1 MAEQSYTTLAH
12 YAEFRYEEKRSV
24 FIGEAIPCEH
34 EEDALAFIARVRA
47 RFPDARHHVYAYLL
61 RENAKNRYSD
71 DHEPQGTA
79 GMPVLD
85 VIRKNGC
92 TDTAIVVTRYFG
104 GVLLGAGGL
113 VRAYTAA
120 AAGALKAA
128 GIVTYRVYQHMS
140 FDLSYSDYN
149 KVVQE
154 LEKKGVRIIDT
165 AYAEGVTVTLS
176 LPVEE
181 GASLADAVTDQ
192 IGLFA
197 LLGRVND
204 RVFADVAITDLER
217 GHGIVSD

>member
-1 MAEQSYTTLAH
+1 MSNESYTTLAH

-34 EEDALAFIARVRA
+34 EEDAIAFISRVRS

-71 DHEPQGTA
+71 DHEPAGTA

-92 TDTAIVVTRYFG
+92 VDACIVVTRYFG

-120 AAGALKAA
+120 AVGALKAA
-128 GIVTYRVYQHMS
+128 GIVTYRIYHHISVA
-140 FDLSYSDYN
+140 LSYSDHS
-149 KVVQE
+149 KIEKE
-154 LEKKGVRIIDT
+154 LSLRGVRIIDT
-165 AYAEGVTVTLS
+165 SYAEGVTVTVS
-176 LPVEE
+176 LPAEE
-181 GASLADAVTDQ
+181 SEGLILALTEMT
-192 IGLFA
+192 G
-197 LLGRVND
+197 GR
-204 RVFADVAITDLER
+204 AIITHE
-217 GHGIVSD
+217 GSFFEHGGE

>member
-1 MAEQSYTTLAH
+1 MANDSYTTLAH

-34 EEDALAFIARVRA
+34 EEDAVAFIARVRA

-71 DHEPQGTA
+71 DHEPAGTA

-92 TDTAIVVTRYFG
+92 VDACIVVTRYFG

-120 AAGALKAA
+120 AVGALKAA
-128 GIVTYRVYQHMS
+128 GIVTYRIYRHLS
-140 FDLSYSDYN
+140 FSLSYSDYS
-149 KVVQE
+149 KIEKE
-154 LEKKGVRIIDT
+154 LSLRGVRILDT
-165 AYAEGVTVTLS
+165 AYAEGVTVTVS
-176 LPVEE
+176 LPEE
-181 GASLADAVTDQ
+181 ESEALTDALTELT
-192 IGLFA
+192 G
-197 LLGRVND
+197 GRVQTESLGT
-204 RVFADVAITDLER
+204 FFE
-217 GHGIVSD
+217 HGGE

>member
-1 MAEQSYTTLAH
+1 MANNTYTTLAR

-34 EEDALAFIARVRA
+34 EEDALAFISRVRA

-71 DHEPQGTA
+71 DHEPAGTA

-92 TDTAIVVTRYFG
+92 VDACIVVTRYFG

-128 GIVTYRVYQHMS
+128 GIVTYRIYHHLAFS
-140 FDLSYSDYN
+140 LSYSDYN
-149 KVVQE
+149 KIEKE
-154 LEKKGVRIIDT
+154 LSLRGVRVLDI
-165 AYAEGVTVTLS
+165 AYAEGVTVTVS
-176 LPVEE
+176 LPQEE
-181 GASLADAVTDQ
+181 SA
-192 IGLFA
+192 A
-197 LLGRVND
+197 LEDSITELTGGRV
-204 RVFADVAITDLER
+204 AIESLGTFFE
-217 GHGIVSD
+217 HGGE

>member
-1 MAEQSYTTLAH
+1 MSNDSYTTLAH

-34 EEDALAFIARVRA
+34 EEDATAFIARVRA

-71 DHEPQGTA
+71 DHEPAGTA

-92 TDTAIVVTRYFG
+92 VDACIVVTRYFG

-128 GIVTYRVYQHMS
+128 GIVTYRIYKHLS
-140 FDLSYSDYN
+140 LSLSYSDHS
-149 KVVQE
+149 KIEKE
-154 LEKKGVRIIDT
+154 LEARGVRILDI
-165 AYAEGVTVTLS
+165 AYAEGVTVTVS
-176 LPVEE
+176 LPEE
-181 GASLADAVTDQ
+181 ACAALIAVVTE
-192 IGLFA
+192 ITS
-197 LLGRVND
+197 GRV
-204 RVFADVAITDLER
+204 ITEDLGSFFE
-217 GHGIVSD
+217 HGGE

>member
-1 MAEQSYTTLAH
+1 MSKDSYTTLAH

-34 EEDALAFIARVRA
+34 EEDAVAFISRVRA
-47 RFPDARHHVYAYLL
+47 KYPDARHHVYAYLL

-71 DHEPQGTA
+71 DHEPAGTA

-92 TDTAIVVTRYFG
+92 VDACIVVTRYFG

-128 GIVTYRVYQHMS
+128 GIVTYRIYKHLSVT
-140 FDLSYSDYN
+140 LSYSDHS
-149 KVVQE
+149 KIEKE
-154 LEKKGVRIIDT
+154 LEVRGVRVLDT
-165 AYAEGVTVTLS
+165 AYAEGVTVTVT
-176 LPVEE
+176 LPEE
-181 GASLADAVTDQ
+181 EAEALVTALTEITSGRAVIED
-192 IGLFA
+192 GGCF
-197 LLGRVND
+197 
-204 RVFADVAITDLER
+204 FE
-217 GHGIVSD
+217 HGGE